1 MNNNNSKK
9 SPLVVYYCDAS
20 YTGGAEKYLYY
31 LAKFISS
38 ERFRTHVIFDQDSSA
53 DKFVSLLS
61 DEGLPFT
68 DLSETENNE
77 KTKYSR
83 LAGLFRKLKPDIL
96 HINLPGPFDAGYS
109 LIAPLARIFRVKNIV
124 STEHLP
130 MTSSFPKSRLL
141 KGLGTRFINRVI
153 TVSYDNK
160 MHIIRNHHIA
170 ESKIRVVY
178 NGIPDPVNNI
188 DFSPGSSRRNKWG
201 KRFNLVI
208 VGSLEER
215 KGQAD
220 AVKLMKRLPD
230 YVNLFIVGDGR
241 AKNEL
246 KELCSKLRLEER
258 VNFTGFIEDIFE
270 FLSGM
275 DIMIHPAR
283 IDATPYV
290 ILEAM
295 AVGIPVVSSGI
306 YGIPEL
312 VEDKKNGILTR
323 PGDID
328 ALAEAVMLLL
338 NDRELYMDMSR
349 SARER
354 FLHKFTI
361 ENCINN
367 TVNIYNDLLG
377 SS

>member
-1 MNNNNSKK
+1 M
-9 SPLVVYYCDAS
+9 VVYYCDAS

-68 DLSETENNE
+68 DLSETKNPE
-77 KTKYSR
+77 KAKYSR
-83 LAGLFRKLKPDIL
+83 LAGLLRKLKPDIL

-109 LIAPLARIFRVKNIV
+109 LIAPLARIVRVKNIV

-130 MTSSFPKSRLL
+130 MVSSFTKSRLL

-160 MHIIRNHHIA
+160 MHIVRNHHIP
-170 ESKIRVVY
+170 ERKIRVIY
-178 NGIPDPVNNI
+178 NGIPDPGKNI
-188 DFSPGSSRRNKWG
+188 DYSLDSSGKKECG

-230 YVNLFIVGDGR
+230 YVNLYIVGDGE
-241 AKNEL
+241 AKPEL
-246 KELCSKLRLEER
+246 EELCSNLRLEER
-258 VNFTGFIEDIFE
+258 VNFTGFIENMFD

-275 DIMIHPAR
+275 DLMIHPSR
-283 IDATPYV
+283 VDATPYV

-295 AVGIPVVSSGI
+295 AVGLPVVASGI

-312 VEDKKNGILTR
+312 IQDKRNGILTK
-323 PGDID
+323 PGDVG

-338 NDRELYMDMSR
+338 GDRELYIDMSR

-361 ENCINN
+361 ENCIKD
-367 TVNIYNDLLG
+367 TVNIYNDLLN